1 LNILLVNGNT
11 TRCGR
16 GVFTP
21 TPGPAGLISLAG
33 VLRRRGHRVQ
43 IRQVSEHVLPQDN
56 ESLPLA
62 RAELESILAE
72 FSPDLIGIS
81 CRNIGA
87 ARQPANPFHLVQ
99 YYSVYYDERLVR
111 LFHQLS
117 RAPVVMGGSA
127 FSIEPGLYLKY
138 ARPDFG
144 LIGEAEESLAA
155 LAEALQR
162 HETPRGIPGLVAGL
176 ADLDSARQNVGRVA
190 DLSAIGPG
198 ACDVVHDFPRH
209 YYESGGYGQIQTKR
223 GCPMNCI
230 YCTTPWL
237 EGRTYRYR
245 PIEYAVEEMRAYRDV
260 WGVRH
265 FFFVDGTF
273 NHPVDHALEVCEA
286 LLQANLG
293 VEWYACVN
301 PAAVPDEL
309 ARAMK
314 RAGCMGV
321 TLTPDSCSD
330 RVLKAYDKG
339 FSTAEVAQAV
349 GALQRHN
356 IPIDTCIIIGGPG
369 ETRET
374 VAESVTFCEEHLP
387 GDVVRF
393 YNGLVITNSCPAHG
407 LGVSEGLIDP
417 KRPYEDLVLGND
429 FRAARR
435 YEYLFPHVKEDRR
448 ELLKWVAQVC
458 RRRRWLTSEDIV
470 ASRGTGEFHLRPEI
484 HTEPGARP
492 WWSGLERNAGAG
504 QAAGC
509 SAKTAPDTV
518 SR

>member
-1 LNILLVNGNT
+1 MNILLVNSNT

-33 VLRRRGHRVQ
+33 VLRRRGHNVR
-43 IRQVSEHVLPQDN
+43 IRQVCEHVLPQDQ
-56 ESLPLA
+56 ERLPRA

-87 ARQPANPFHLVQ
+87 ARQPVNPFHLLQ
-99 YYSVYYDERLVR
+99 YYSAYYDERLVR
-111 LFHQLS
+111 LFHELT
-117 RAPVVMGGSA
+117 RVPVVMGGSA
-127 FSIEPGLYLKY
+127 FSIEPALYLKV
-138 ARPDFG
+138 AKPDYG
-144 LIGEAEESLAA
+144 LIGEGEESLGA
-155 LAEALQR
+155 LAEAIQR
-162 HETPRGIPGLVAGL
+162 HETPRDIPGLVAGL
-176 ADLDSARQNVGRVA
+176 ADLAPDRRTLGRVA

-198 ACDVVHDFPRH
+198 ACDVVHDYPRH
-209 YYESGGYGQIQTKR
+209 YYDSGGYGQIQTKR

-237 EGRTYRYR
+237 EGRTYRFR
-245 PIEYAVEEMRAYRDV
+245 PIPHAVEEMRAYRDV
-260 WGVRH
+260 WGVRD

-286 LLQANLG
+286 ILQADLG
-293 VEWYACVN
+293 VRWYACVT
-301 PAAVPDEL
+301 PAAMPDEL

-330 RVLKAYDKG
+330 TVLKAYDKG
-339 FSTAEVAQAV
+339 FTTAEVAESVA
-349 GALQRHN
+349 ALKRHGLA
-356 IPIDTCIIIGGPG
+356 IDTCIIVGGPG
-369 ETRET
+369 ETRQT
-374 VAESVTFCEEHLP
+374 VAESVAFCDKHLRD
-387 GDVVRF
+387 DVVRF
-393 YNGLVITNSCPAHG
+393 YNGLVITNSCPAHS
-407 LGVSEGLIDP
+407 LGVREGLIDP
-417 KRPYEDLVLGND
+417 ARPYEDLVLGND

-448 ELLKWVAQVC
+448 ELLKWVAQAC
-458 RRRRWLTSEDIV
+458 RRRHWLTSEDIV
-470 ASRGTGEFHLRPEI
+470 PSPGTGEFHLRPEI

-492 WWSGLERNAGAG
+492 WWSGLDRSETPGPASGSSGNTGPGA
-504 QAAGC
+504 
-509 SAKTAPDTV
+509 TLH
-518 SR
+518 